1 MKWTPQRIECNL
13 SPALI
18 YSQVTV
24 LVPVARII
32 LQSCTVTPVKLVSF
46 RRGYFTNN
54 QVGEIRR
61 DRTRCYLQCT
71 RRGNMPPNNGALLIF
86 SQELRAVFIHSKNY
100 HRHCSDMPRRPA
112 ATAGTQ
118 RQQAVQHPPDFS
130 FACCMPRTPAGKRQC
145 TAAGD
150 DCPTKGLAMANNK
163 PYLIF
168 VVVVVDSD

>member
-54 QVGEIRR
+54 QVGERRR

-100 HRHCSDMPRRPA
+100 HRHCSDMPWRPA
-112 ATAGTQ
+112 ATAGSPKAPGSAASTWLLICLLYAQNPCWEEAVYCSRWWLPHQ
-118 RQQAVQHPPDFS
+118 R
-130 FACCMPRTPAGKRQC
+130 AGN
-145 TAAGD
+145 G
-150 DCPTKGLAMANNK
+150 
-163 PYLIF
+163 
-168 VVVVVDSD
+168 